1 MQNLRTAGLALAGI
15 CVFATA
21 AVFTIS
27 LTLVAGAILTVSLA
41 IRMLSTRAKP
51 APLHAKARHRKMHVW
66 NDGRGTIIDL

>member
-1 MQNLRTAGLALAGI
+1 MQNLRTIGLALAGI
-15 CVFATA
+15 CVFAAA

-41 IRMLSTRAKP
+41 ARMLSMRAKP
-51 APLHAKARHRKMHVW
+51 APLHAKAKSREMHVW